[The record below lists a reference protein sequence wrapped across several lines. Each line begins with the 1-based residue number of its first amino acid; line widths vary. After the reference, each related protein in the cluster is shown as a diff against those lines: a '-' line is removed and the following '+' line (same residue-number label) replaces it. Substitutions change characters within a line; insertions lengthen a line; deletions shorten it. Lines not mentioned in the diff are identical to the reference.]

1 MDAGYY
7 KEAVKEVLS
16 KTTDFDGVFGVDRI
30 AIECMNEVIRRHKK
44 VPRDIN
50 L

>member
-7 KEAVKEVLS
+7 KETVKEVLS

-44 VPRDIN
+44 FRGI
-50 L
+50 